1 MPRVGILVEC
11 GPDGLEAVVCPRI
24 CALLQEATG
33 VEIEP
38 FVVPMDNKKRLIE
51 ECGTVT
57 RNLFRVGCDRVVLL
71 WDEHPA
77 WPNKKDPLCW
87 HHDCVRVKAE
97 LQQAGVG
104 ERAVYLV
111 CIERAFESWLLYDH
125 YLLSALLSTDSHPVP
140 ARKLRQR
147 NPDRIDD
154 PKGRIMSVFKQHG
167 RIYVD
172 LVVARRIAAALNS
185 LDRLKRCDSF
195 SRFAEKVTGV
205 RIR

>member
-11 GPDGLEAVVCPRI
+11 GRDGLEAVVCPRI
-24 CALLQEATG
+24 CVLLQEASG

-38 FVVPMDNKKRLIE
+38 LIVPMDNKKRLIE

-57 RNLFRVGCDRVVLL
+57 RNLFVAGCDRVVLL

-77 WPNKKDPLCW
+77 WPNKNEPPCRR
-87 HHDCVRVKAE
+87 HVCERVKAE

-104 ERAVYLV
+104 ECAVYLV
-111 CIERAFESWLLYDH
+111 CVGRTFETWLLHDH
-125 YLLSALLSTDSHPVP
+125 HLLSALLSTDSHPVP
-140 ARKLRQR
+140 ARKLKQR
-147 NPDRIDD
+147 NPERVDD
-154 PKGRIMSVFKQHG
+154 PKGRMISVFKQHG
-167 RIYVD
+167 RTYVD
-172 LVVARRIAAALNS
+172 LVVARRIATALNS

-195 SRFAEKVTGV
+195 SRFAEKVSGV